1 MPGLG
6 EQPGK
11 AVAQRRIE
19 ALARGEHQAGGKAA
33 DRVAAG
39 EQRHPPPL
47 LQLQDAE
54 RMVIERVLVD
64 LEQLVAR
71 IGIEDGEQRLPVMTV
86 GVEARAAQGDH
97 IVQRGAGAGGDR
109 DRLADVP
116 PAQAV
121 VAHRAHLPLGQAVA
135 GGERRQALRPCPGAV
150 REQRG
155 REEQRDAREP
165 DLLHVSRPFTERSRS
180 SEVKGKLIAV
190 PGTMTTAFLILKL
203 FEPDFRH
210 VVVPFDK
217 VFERV
222 AKGKADAGLIIHE
235 GQLTFSTLGLHKVV
249 DLGEWWHKETKLPLP
264 LGGNVVRK
272 DLGAKLI
279 AQISYTLRK
288 SIEYAL
294 EHRDEA
300 LNYAMQFARDMEEE
314 VADKF
319 VGMYVNDRTLN
330 YGQAER
336 RAIQLLL
343 DMGHQKK
350 IINQR
355 VRIEFAE

>member
-1 MPGLG
+1 MPTR
-6 EQPGK
+6 EIT
-11 AVAQRRIE
+11 VAHSPDSDDAFMFY
-19 ALARGEHQAGGKAA
+19 ALATNKIKTGDLKFRHVLSDIETLNQKALKGEYEVTAISFHAYAYLTEKYALLDSGASMG
-33 DRVAAG
+33 DRYG
-39 EQRHPPPL
+39 PL
-47 LQLQDAE
+47 LVSE
-54 RMVIERVLVD
+54 TPM
-64 LEQLVAR
+64 
-71 IGIEDGEQRLPVMTV
+71 
-86 GVEARAAQGDH
+86 
-97 IVQRGAGAGGDR
+97 
-109 DRLADVP
+109 
-116 PAQAV
+116 
-121 VAHRAHLPLGQAVA
+121 
-135 GGERRQALRPCPGAV
+135 RP
-150 REQRG
+150 
-155 REEQRDAREP
+155 
-165 DLLHVSRPFTERSRS
+165 

-235 GQLTFSTLGLHKVV
+235 GQLTFSALGLHKVV

-279 AQISYTLRK
+279 AQISDTLRK

-300 LNYAMQFARDMEEE
+300 LNYALQFARDMEEE

>member
-1 MPGLG
+1 MPTR
-6 EQPGK
+6 EIT
-11 AVAQRRIE
+11 VAHSPDSDDAFMFY
-19 ALARGEHQAGGKAA
+19 ALATNKIKTGDLKFRHVLSDIETLNQKALKGEYEVTAISFHAYAYLTEKYALLNSGASMG
-33 DRVAAG
+33 DRYG
-39 EQRHPPPL
+39 PL
-47 LQLQDAE
+47 LVSE
-54 RMVIERVLVD
+54 T
-64 LEQLVAR
+64 
-71 IGIEDGEQRLPVMTV
+71 P
-86 GVEARAAQGDH
+86 
-97 IVQRGAGAGGDR
+97 
-109 DRLADVP
+109 
-116 PAQAV
+116 
-121 VAHRAHLPLGQAVA
+121 
-135 GGERRQALRPCPGAV
+135 LRP
-150 REQRG
+150 
-155 REEQRDAREP
+155 
-165 DLLHVSRPFTERSRS
+165 
-180 SEVKGKLIAV
+180 SELKGKLIAV

-222 AKGKADAGLIIHE
+222 AERKADVGLIIHE

-249 DLGEWWHKETKLPLP
+249 DLGEWWHKETQLPLP

-272 DLGAKLI
+272 DLGTKLI
-279 AQISYTLRK
+279 AQISNTLRQ

-300 LNYAMQFARDMEEE
+300 LNYAMQFARDMEVE

-330 YGQAER
+330 CGQAER

-350 IINQR
+350 IISQR
-355 VRIEFAE
+355 VSIEFAE

>member
-1 MPGLG
+1 MPTR
-6 EQPGK
+6 EIT
-11 AVAQRRIE
+11 VAHSPDSDDAFMFY
-19 ALARGEHQAGGKAA
+19 ALATNKIKTGDLKFRHVLSDIETLNQKALKGEYEVTAISFHAYAYLTEKYALLDSGASMG
-33 DRVAAG
+33 DRYG
-39 EQRHPPPL
+39 PL
-47 LQLQDAE
+47 LVSE
-54 RMVIERVLVD
+54 TPM
-64 LEQLVAR
+64 
-71 IGIEDGEQRLPVMTV
+71 
-86 GVEARAAQGDH
+86 
-97 IVQRGAGAGGDR
+97 
-109 DRLADVP
+109 
-116 PAQAV
+116 
-121 VAHRAHLPLGQAVA
+121 
-135 GGERRQALRPCPGAV
+135 RP
-150 REQRG
+150 
-155 REEQRDAREP
+155 
-165 DLLHVSRPFTERSRS
+165 

-222 AKGKADAGLIIHE
+222 AKRKADAGLIIHE

-350 IINQR
+350 IINQP

>member
-1 MPGLG
+1 MPTR
-6 EQPGK
+6 EIT
-11 AVAQRRIE
+11 VAHSPDSDDAFMFY
-19 ALARGEHQAGGKAA
+19 ALATNKIKTGDLKFRHVLSDIETLNQKALKGEYEVTAISFHAYAYLTEKYALLDSGASMG
-33 DRVAAG
+33 DRYG
-39 EQRHPPPL
+39 PL
-47 LQLQDAE
+47 LVSE
-54 RMVIERVLVD
+54 TPM
-64 LEQLVAR
+64 
-71 IGIEDGEQRLPVMTV
+71 
-86 GVEARAAQGDH
+86 
-97 IVQRGAGAGGDR
+97 
-109 DRLADVP
+109 
-116 PAQAV
+116 
-121 VAHRAHLPLGQAVA
+121 
-135 GGERRQALRPCPGAV
+135 RP
-150 REQRG
+150 
-155 REEQRDAREP
+155 
-165 DLLHVSRPFTERSRS
+165 

-203 FEPDFRH
+203 FEPDVRH

-222 AKGKADAGLIIHE
+222 AKRKADAGLIIHE

-300 LNYAMQFARDMEEE
+300 LNYAMQFARDMKVE

-336 RAIQLLL
+336 RAVQLLL